1 MSDEALDKEGFL
13 LDLATWNRGLAEQIA
28 AREHV
33 QMTDGHWSV
42 IKVLR
47 EFYHETGIS
56 PAMRPFVKL
65 IRTRVSVPLGSS
77 IELMKMFGPSPAK
90 TAAKIAGLPKPPNC
104 D

>member
-1 MSDEALDKEGFL
+1 MKDGALDKEGFL
-13 LDLATWNRGLAEQIA
+13 IDLAAWDPGLAEQIA
-28 AREHV
+28 DQETV
-33 QMTDGHWSV
+33 LMTEAHWSV

-47 EFYHETGIS
+47 EFYQETGIS

-65 IRTRVSVPLGSS
+65 IRTRVSEPLGSS
-77 IELMKMFGPSPAK
+77 IELMKMFGPSPAR